1 MNKSQLILAY
11 IETELPNIHEKSL
24 EAIKYQLPLVID
36 YNKKLEGKQLRN
48 SNRKFKNLLSMYV
61 KQIVGG
67 YERATIRHGKY
78 ELINE
83 FPKMLGRLL
92 KYQQA
97 PYEINLGKTKLSY
110 VERVLTEE
118 M

>member
-1 MNKSQLILAY
+1 MNEQEILDH
-11 IETELPNIHEKSL
+11 IKNELPMIYANALK
-24 EAIKYQLPLVID
+24 AIGLQLPMVIEC
-36 YNKKLEGKQLRN
+36 NRKLQGKQLRN
-48 SNRKFKNLLSMYV
+48 SNRKFKNLLNMYV
-61 KQIVGG
+61 RQIIGG

>member
-1 MNKSQLILAY
+1 MNEQEILDY
-11 IETELPNIHEKSL
+11 IKNLLPNIYDNTLK
-24 EAIKYQLPLVID
+24 AIEFQLPRVIE
-36 YNKKLEGKQLRN
+36 YNSKLQGKQLRN
-48 SNRKFKNLLSMYV
+48 SNRKFKDLLNMYV

-83 FPKMLGRLL
+83 FPKMLERLL

-97 PYEINLGKTKLSY
+97 PYEVNLGKTKLSY
-110 VERVLTEE
+110 VEHVLTEE